1 MPRTGF
7 FFCAFDAAC
16 LGGVRFAKLWLIT
29 TEDRSMNTA
38 ANAQIIR
45 CHECGANNRVVRGQ
59 GAPVC
64 GRCKAPLTVEIS
76 PRIFTDQNFVADV
89 ENSSLPVL
97 VDFWA
102 AWCGPCRM
110 VAPTIEQLARE
121 LSGKVRVGKLDVDAN
136 QVTAG
141 RFRVQSIPSLIIF
154 KNGKEVDRIVGV
166 QSKEAILQRLKPYL

>member
-1 MPRTGF
+1 
-7 FFCAFDAAC
+7 
-16 LGGVRFAKLWLIT
+16 
-29 TEDRSMNTA
+29 MNSP

-45 CHECGANNRVVRGQ
+45 CHDCGANNRVVRGQ

-64 GRCKAPLTVEIS
+64 GRCKSLLSVEIN
-76 PRIFTDQNFVADV
+76 PRIFTDQNFAADV
-89 ENSSLPVL
+89 ERSPLPVL

-110 VAPTIEQLARE
+110 VAPIIEQLAKE

-154 KNGKEVDRIVGV
+154 KDGKETDRMVGV
-166 QSKEAILQRLKPYL
+166 QSKQAILQRLTPYI